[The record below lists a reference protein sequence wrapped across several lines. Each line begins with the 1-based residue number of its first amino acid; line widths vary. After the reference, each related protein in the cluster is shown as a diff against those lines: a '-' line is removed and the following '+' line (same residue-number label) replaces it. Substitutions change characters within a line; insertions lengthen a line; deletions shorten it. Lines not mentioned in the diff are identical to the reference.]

1 MSIPLST
8 PEFPK
13 DPVNFTVAAATKV
26 KELIDEIQNPKL
38 NLRVYI
44 EGGGCS
50 GLKYEFTFDEV
61 IEEDDIVITK
71 TLPEGQVKLLIN
83 PFIMQYLEDAE
94 IDYQETIAGA
104 QFIIRN
110 NNPNIKT
117 TCGCGSSFSV
127 TE

>member
-8 PEFPK
+8 PELTI
-13 DPVNFTVAAATKV
+13 DPVTLTLAAATKV

-71 TLPEGQVKLLIN
+71 TLPNGQVKLLIN
-83 PFIMQYLEDAE
+83 HFIMQYLEDAE

-127 TE
+127 AE